1 MESRW
6 DNPEL
11 KRLWTFEDWF
21 VVYKGDRYY
30 IYERAGEDKPETLL
44 RTERTKRTAL
54 GSFMSIIETQMIKR
68 IVAEAGVT
76 DADYAT
82 VWNKGEQDSLYLM
95 NLENPII
102 RAEYRKKAGMYNGTM
117 TEEER
122 RLWELD
128 MADKYNTV
136 TPIPARLV
144 YRYKSLEIITGR
156 AKEKA
161 P

>member
-30 IYERAGEDKPETLL
+30 IYERAGADKPETLL

-82 VWNKGEQDSLYLM
+82 VWNKGEQENLYLM